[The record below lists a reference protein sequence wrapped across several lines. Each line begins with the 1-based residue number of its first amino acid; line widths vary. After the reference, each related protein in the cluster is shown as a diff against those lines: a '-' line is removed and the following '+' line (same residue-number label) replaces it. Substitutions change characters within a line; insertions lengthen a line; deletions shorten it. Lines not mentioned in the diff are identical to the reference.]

1 MQSPAPVN
9 PTVPNESSH
18 FDRNR
23 TALVICR
30 TGRTRRLLDAYARTR
45 RRSIHAITH
54 YSRCALLQKLVC
66 GDVPAG
72 ELYTANALQSPA
84 AAR

>member
-1 MQSPAPVN
+1 MHMLARGG
-9 PTVPNESSH
+9 VP
-18 FDRNR
+18 
-23 TALVICR
+23 
-30 TGRTRRLLDAYARTR
+30 
-45 RRSIHAITH
+45 IHAITH